1 MTFTNFGRQ
10 QVAFALGSDIANN
23 FISSV
28 GIGSG
33 SGAVNVDNV
42 TLIAEHTRTTITGS
56 PDFSVTQKAGFQ
68 ADFSSTQ
75 LSGLIVSEFGLFQS
89 GATGTGSLWQREGFG
104 SLTFDGTL
112 ELQIITTLEVF

>member
-1 MTFTNFGRQ
+1 MVFTNFGRAR
-10 QVAFALGSDIANN
+10 VAFALGSDITNN

-33 SGAVNVDNV
+33 SGAVSVDNLFLV
-42 TLIAEHTRTTITGS
+42 AEHSRTTITGS

-68 ADFSSTQ
+68 GDFSSTQ

-89 GATGTGSLWQREGFG
+89 GAVDTGSLWQREGFG
-104 SLTFDGTL
+104 SLVFDGTN